1 MFSNP
6 YFQSYYTQDQSLNF
20 SSSTYAHQIYLSKE
34 KPELLKVQ
42 FIDYSIEE
50 KVKQSISDNNRD
62 NLLLQCK
69 FERGEYELLFEL
81 TNSNNKVYQSKY
93 LIQFSEADVRL
104 LQEGI
109 DKILSNETHNPIELS
124 IKKA

>member
-69 FERGEYELLFEL
+69 F
-81 TNSNNKVYQSKY
+81 
-93 LIQFSEADVRL
+93 
-104 LQEGI
+104 
-109 DKILSNETHNPIELS
+109 
-124 IKKA
+124 